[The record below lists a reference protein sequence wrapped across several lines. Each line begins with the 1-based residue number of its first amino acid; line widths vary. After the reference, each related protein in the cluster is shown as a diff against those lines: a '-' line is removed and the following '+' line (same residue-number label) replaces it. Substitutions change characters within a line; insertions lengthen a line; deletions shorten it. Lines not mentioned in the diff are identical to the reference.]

1 MLYQLVSSV
10 VPSHLLVLF
19 IFTVLSESVSVT
31 VEGDN
36 TNEAAISEVEDI
48 NHNDKETNSDNVESI
63 FLTIVNMK
71 PPSEITEDSDE
82 VKS

>member
-1 MLYQLVSSV
+1 MSSV